1 MSKFSAFMAQNKV
14 KHENVKYRLS
24 ADFLDEEGK
33 PAEWEIRRLGAE
45 ENDQLQKQCIVKVPV
60 PGNPNQYTKEL
71 NDTLY
76 TVKAICAAVVFP
88 DLNDKDLQDSYHV
101 MGAEN
106 LIRKMLSAGD
116 YLRLSN
122 KVSEINGF
130 KNLNEAVDEAKN

>member
-1 MSKFSAFMAQNKV
+1 MSKFSAFMAQNRV
-14 KHENVKYRLS
+14 KHENIKYRVS

-33 PAEWEIRRLGAE
+33 PAEWELRKLSAE
-45 ENDQLQKQCIVKVPV
+45 ENDQIQKQCIVKVPV
-60 PGNPNQYTKEL
+60 TGKPGQFTKEL
-71 NDTLY
+71 DETLY

-122 KVSEINGF
+122 KISEFNGF
-130 KNLNEAVDEAKN
+130 KNLNDAVEEAKN